1 MPKINE
7 KFKMLNKR
15 TPGSAYFKPLSS
27 VVIAWVSLVN
37 RSLLP
42 CVMVLC
48 AGIHLLF
55 KAKHAV
61 KFIFSVIVVLLTS
74 LRIVRIRMEAV
85 EKFHGMKTAF
95 VDVEVNIPLFKVWG
109 I

>member
-1 MPKINE
+1 
-7 KFKMLNKR
+7 
-15 TPGSAYFKPLSS
+15 
-27 VVIAWVSLVN
+27 
-37 RSLLP
+37 
-42 CVMVLC
+42 MVLC
-48 AGIHLLF
+48 AEIHLLF

-109 I
+109 TGLSDNRFRV